1 MSKTKFKQTMRQIMI
16 DWTND
21 YMNCSPRL
29 RKLNSMLQE
38 TVEEKWEPIDGHYFH
53 FVNSLGFVDYT
64 TFTSENLVCKWCI
77 QTGNCFPYTKEGKK
91 MTEETTSV
99 RITQRDIYE
108 KLIEVQAIQI
118 ELVAEIKNLKD
129 LPNRMNRVEQ
139 KLARF
144 EWIEKLAFSALGAGL
159 SGFVAALWALIR

>member
-1 MSKTKFKQTMRQIMI
+1 MA
-16 DWTND
+16 
-21 YMNCSPRL
+21 
-29 RKLNSMLQE
+29 
-38 TVEEKWEPIDGHYFH
+38 EE
-53 FVNSLGFVDYT
+53 
-64 TFTSENLVCKWCI
+64 
-77 QTGNCFPYTKEGKK
+77 QTG
-91 MTEETTSV
+91 V

-159 SGFVAALWALIR
+159 SGFIAALWALIR

>member
-1 MSKTKFKQTMRQIMI
+1 
-16 DWTND
+16 
-21 YMNCSPRL
+21 
-29 RKLNSMLQE
+29 
-38 TVEEKWEPIDGHYFH
+38 
-53 FVNSLGFVDYT
+53 
-64 TFTSENLVCKWCI
+64 
-77 QTGNCFPYTKEGKK
+77 

-108 KLIEVQAIQI
+108 KLIELQAVQI
-118 ELVAEIKNLKD
+118 ELVSDIKNLKD

-159 SGFVAALWALIR
+159 SGFVAALWAILR